1 MPRTPRTNRDRIL
14 VLLEERGLL
23 RPKELSDLGIPRSA
37 LQRLVEEG
45 AVERIARGLYALI
58 GRQLSEYESLLEVSK
73 QVPGGVICLL
83 SALAFHRVG
92 TQIPHQVWLAIGS
105 KARRPVVTQVPI
117 RIVRFSQAALEH
129 GVEHHQIK
137 GVELRVTSP
146 ARTVADCFKY
156 RTKVGLDVAIEALRE
171 GWRDRRFRLPELRE
185 AAHFCRVDNIIRPYV
200 ETLL

>member
-1 MPRTPRTNRDRIL
+1 MSKTARSNRDRIL

-23 RPKELSDLGIPRSA
+23 RSKELSEQGIPRSA

-45 AVERIARGLYALI
+45 VVERIARGLYALV
-58 GRQLSEYESLLEVSK
+58 GRQLSEYESLREVAK

-83 SALAFHRVG
+83 SALAYHRIG

-105 KARRPVVTQVPI
+105 KARRPVISQVAT
-117 RIVRFSQAALEH
+117 RIVRFSEVALKH
-129 GVEHHQIK
+129 GVELHRIE

-156 RTKVGLDVAIEALRE
+156 RNKVGLDVAIEALRE
-171 GWRDRRFRLPELRE
+171 GWKDRRFRLPELWE
-185 AAHFCRVDNIIRPYV
+185 AARICRVDNIIRPYV
-200 ETLL
+200 EALL